1 MHSFSTEEQVHS
13 FLLQYSAPTADL
25 LGLDYNAVSEF
36 ITADTD
42 LYLLTLLAK
51 AEKQGLDLV
60 FIDKEKLG
68 TALYDEKPIRYLDEP
83 VPWEGAKFAH
93 IDLSFIMYDGHSF
106 TYEGITEPMGLD
118 IDLNTITMIGEA
130 VTFFELEDDMA
141 WLDGN
146 VRTVSDLTAYL
157 NRDLTYL
164 KPSKLK
170 SWWTKMEKTNLVQV
184 VSIVCFIPRLIL
196 SLIFNPIRNWL
207 IDLNKP
213 IDFKR

>member
-1 MHSFSTEEQVHS
+1 MITEEQVHS

-25 LGLDYNAVSEF
+25 LGLDYNAVSDF
-36 ITADTD
+36 IEVDTD

-83 VPWEGAKFAH
+83 VPWEDAKFAH
-93 IDLSFIMYDGHSF
+93 INLSFIMYDGHSF

-118 IDLNTITMIGEA
+118 IDLNTLVMIGA
-130 VTFFELEDDMA
+130 AITFYELQDDMA
-141 WLDGN
+141 WLDGD
-146 VRTVSDLTAYL
+146 VRTVSDLIAYL

-170 SWWTKMEKTNLVQV
+170 SWWTKMEKTFLVQV
-184 VSIVCFIPRLIL
+184 VLTVVFIPWLIL
-196 SLIFNPIRNWL
+196 RIVFEPIRNWL